1 MEVPIFAAGV
11 WLYVR
16 STHAKDKV
24 GRYGLIGLVTF
35 LVVIHVSNLFGPP
48 PPSVT
53 ALAWVG
59 QAQWLLVAW
68 GYWVDAHREARMTR
82 PEFAS

>member
-1 MEVPIFAAGV
+1 
-11 WLYVR
+11 VR
-16 STHAKDKV
+16 
-24 GRYGLIGLVTF
+24 RF
-35 LVVIHVSNLFGPP
+35 VIHFASLFGPP

-68 GYWVDAHREARMTR
+68 GYWVDNHRRARSI
-82 PEFAS
+82 PLSSDHAGAA

>member
-1 MEVPIFAAGV
+1 LYLRTTRAIDTTGKWALWSLVIF
-11 WLYVR
+11 LL
-16 STHAKDKV
+16 TIH
-24 GRYGLIGLVTF
+24 IGNTF
-35 LVVIHVSNLFGPP
+35 GSP

-68 GYWVDAHREARMTR
+68 GYWVDKHRVQTTQ
-82 PEFAS
+82 